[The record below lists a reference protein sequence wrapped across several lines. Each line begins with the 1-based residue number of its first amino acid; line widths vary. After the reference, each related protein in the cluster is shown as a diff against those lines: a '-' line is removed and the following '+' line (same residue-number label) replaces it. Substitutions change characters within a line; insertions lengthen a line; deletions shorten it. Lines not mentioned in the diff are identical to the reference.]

1 MESNVIRTFILG
13 LLAVC
18 LLTLLGIYY
27 VWQHHRLVS
36 LGGDVSGVS
45 QELKALHTEN
55 ELLEAEYRTLR
66 SAASAS
72 KEVLT
77 ALELKRPSSTDT
89 VYMESLGASP
99 AKRRSP

>member
-36 LGGDVSGVS
+36 VGGDVAKVA
-45 QELKALHTEN
+45 QELKRLHTEN

-66 SAASAS
+66 SASQASG
-72 KEVLT
+72 ETLT
-77 ALELKRPSSTDT
+77 ELKLKRPSSNDT
-89 VYMESLGASP
+89 IYVEKVMP
-99 AKRRSP
+99 AARRTQ

>member
-36 LGGDVSGVS
+36 IGGDLSRVS
-45 QELKALHTEN
+45 QELKAQHTEN

-72 KEVLT
+72 NEVLT
-77 ALELKRPSSTDT
+77 ALQLKRPSSVDT
-89 VYMESLGASP
+89 IYMEGVGARP
-99 AKRRSP
+99 LKGRTQ